1 MIELSTLI
9 TPIFSALLG
18 AGSAA
23 IGVYVAMSNRLSVL
37 ETKMDNLAASVEKH
51 NGVIE
56 RTFKAESEI
65 NNLYHRIDDV
75 KDEIHHYHS

>member
-1 MIELSTLI
+1 MIEISTFIAPVL
-9 TPIFSALLG
+9 SALFG
-18 AGSAA
+18 AGAAA

-56 RTFKAESEI
+56 RTFKVETDVS
-65 NNLYHRIDDV
+65 NLYHRIDDV
-75 KDEIHHYHS
+75 KEEIHHYHP

>member
-1 MIELSTLI
+1 MIELSTLVA
-9 TPIFSALLG
+9 PVLSALFG
-18 AGSAA
+18 AGAAA

-56 RTFKAESEI
+56 RTFKAETDIS
-65 NNLYHRIDDV
+65 NLYHRIDDV
-75 KDEIHHYHS
+75 KEEIHHYHS